1 MSGLRF
7 RVGELALIAEALPH
21 YRPVGPGSVGF
32 IVAIGAVDA
41 LGTQFYYEVD
51 CPESDWVLGFNDHQL
66 HKIDPP
72 AEPVEMTR
80 AEEVGV

>member
-7 RVGELALIAEALPH
+7 KVGELALIAEALPH
-21 YRPVGPGSVGF
+21 YRPVGPGSIGF
-32 IVAIGAVDA
+32 IVEIGPVDD
-41 LGTQFYYEVD
+41 LGDRFDYAVD
-51 CPESDWVLGFNDHQL
+51 CPESSWVLGFNDHQL
-66 HKIDPP
+66 RKIDPP